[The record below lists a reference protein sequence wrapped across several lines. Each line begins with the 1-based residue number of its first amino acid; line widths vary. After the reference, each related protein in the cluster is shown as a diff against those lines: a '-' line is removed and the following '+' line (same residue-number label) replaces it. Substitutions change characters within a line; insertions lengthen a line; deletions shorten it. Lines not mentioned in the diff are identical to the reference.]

1 METNDTIKL
10 LQECDAGSKMG
21 VKTIDEVIDCVTD
34 DYFKSILIHSKDH
47 HKKLGNDIHSLL
59 NQMGAEEKDP
69 SAIASGMA
77 WMKTNMKIEMNHTDQ
92 TIAELMVDGCDMGI
106 KSLYKYLHEYEGAS
120 HEAKE
125 YCKRLIIIEDE
136 LRREMYPHL

>member
-10 LQECDAGSKMG
+10 LQECDSGSKMG
-21 VKTIDEVIDCVTD
+21 VKTIDEVIDCVSD
-34 DYFKSILIHSKDH
+34 DHFKSLLIHSKEH
-47 HKKLGNDIHSLL
+47 HKKLGNEIHSLL

-69 SAIASGMA
+69 SAIATGMA
-77 WMKTNMKIEMNHTDQ
+77 WMKTNVKIEINHTDK
-92 TIAELMVDGCDMGI
+92 TIADLMVDGCDMGI
-106 KSLYKYLHEYEGAS
+106 KSLHKYLNEYTGAT

-136 LRREMYPHL
+136 LRREMYPQL